1 MRHTISVVVQNRFGV
16 LTRIAGLFSGR
27 GFNIDTLNVGPTQN
41 DKVSRMTLVVVGNDQ
56 VLEQVVK
63 QLNKLVDVLEVH
75 DFKDGDV
82 IDRELILL
90 RVKATSSTRPEVMQ
104 ICDIFR
110 AKIVDVQSTS
120 LSIEVTGD
128 ESKIDKFLQLMKPF
142 GILEL
147 SRTGRIYTDRDAS
160 LTPLQRRRVAVI
172 GFGSQGHAHALNL
185 KNSGIKVTI
194 GLYRGSKSIAV
205 AKKHGFKVLPTAEA
219 VRGADVIFV
228 AVPDLKIPSVYEK
241 DIAPNLRKGQC
252 LLFSHGFAIH
262 YKTVRPPK
270 NVDVILVAPKGP
282 GHIVRR
288 QYQEGRGVP
297 ALFAVQQNPSGQ
309 ARAIAMA
316 WARGIGATRA
326 GLLQTTFQEE
336 TETDLFGE
344 QAVLCGGTS
353 ALIQAGFEVLLKAG
367 YQPEVAYFEVLHE
380 LKLIVDLINESGIA
394 GMRFSISETA
404 KYGDV
409 TRGPRVVDARTKRSM
424 EAVLRQI
431 RNGAFARE
439 WIRESRTG
447 MKRYHALLKKG
458 EKHPIEKT
466 GARLRGLMPWI
477 RRRNLKGAQAA
488 Y

>member
-1 MRHTISVVVQNRFGV
+1 M
-16 LTRIAGLFSGR
+16 
-27 GFNIDTLNVGPTQN
+27 
-41 DKVSRMTLVVVGNDQ
+41 
-56 VLEQVVK
+56 
-63 QLNKLVDVLEVH
+63 
-75 DFKDGDV
+75 
-82 IDRELILL
+82 
-90 RVKATSSTRPEVMQ
+90 
-104 ICDIFR
+104 
-110 AKIVDVQSTS
+110 
-120 LSIEVTGD
+120 
-128 ESKIDKFLQLMKPF
+128 
-142 GILEL
+142 
-147 SRTGRIYTDRDAS
+147 
-160 LTPLQRRRVAVI
+160 I

-185 KNSGIKVTI
+185 KNSGIRVTI
-194 GLYRGSKSIAV
+194 GLYKGSKSIPV

-297 ALFAVQQNPSGQ
+297 ALFAIQQNPSGQ
-309 ARAIAMA
+309 ARGIAMA

-326 GLLQTTFQEE
+326 GLLQTTFKEE

-353 ALIQAGFEVLLKAG
+353 ALIQAGFEVLVKAG

-380 LKLIVDLINESGIA
+380 LKLIVDLINEAGIA

-409 TRGPRVVDARTKRSM
+409 VSGPRVIDARTKKSM
-424 EAVLRQI
+424 QAVLQDI
-431 RNGAFARE
+431 RNGKFARE

-447 MKRYHALLKKG
+447 MKRYHRLLKAG